1 VPAEVGK
8 VGVESPTF
16 IEPVQKRKDGI
27 EAMFMRQA
35 KAKEAEAGSGKRK
48 HEPSSEV
55 EETCAP
61 EAATASGT
69 SVPSRSSVKR
79 AKVKAENDPIRVTV
93 KPQELIIDVDIV
105 DADDPAE
112 RERERDNSSDV
123 EILPGPSSPQSV
135 SSPSPSPGASSL
147 FLTHVQISSP
157 RVPSQGRRR
166 MSEMTQLCRIRSS
179 SRSSSHR

>member
-27 EAMFMRQA
+27 EAMFMRQV
-35 KAKEAEAGSGKRK
+35 KAKEAGAGSGKRK

-61 EAATASGT
+61 PEAATASGA

-79 AKVKAENDPIRVTV
+79 AKVKAESDPIRVTV

-135 SSPSPSPGASSL
+135 SSPSPSPSSL
-147 FLTHVQISSP
+147 FLTHVQISS
-157 RVPSQGRRR
+157 
-166 MSEMTQLCRIRSS
+166 
-179 SRSSSHR
+179 